1 MLLVCRKVPLFNS
14 LKSQLS
20 ETKVLFDLRNKGRME
35 GRNVRMGPGYLEN
48 VGKMGEG
55 CKVLQAPQHQL

>member
-20 ETKVLFDLRNKGRME
+20 ETKVLFDLKNKGRME
-35 GRNVRMGPGYLEN
+35 GRNVGMGPGYLAN